1 MTVCEMSNNY
11 NFFSIIIP
19 VVNGEKYIGSCLE
32 MLSSLEYPAEKK
44 ELILVDNGSRDRTVD
59 IAKRYSIV
67 IHIKPKL
74 TISAL
79 RNFGA
84 QQARGNIL
92 VFIDVDCIAPRDWL
106 SYANSIFNEKVYAA
120 AIGAEYSLPDKP
132 SFIEKVWDVQI
143 QSRRR
148 CGEVDW
154 LPSGNMFV
162 HREAFEQINGFNV
175 NLSTCEDYDFCQRLK
190 KAGYA
195 LIADASVSVVHK
207 GNPKTLLSFFRKQL
221 WHGTGAVQNFTQ
233 RLPRVKL
240 NNALLFGVY
249 TVVCVVS
256 VAFGVVMGLAGGN
269 RKLFALGIILIFIPP
284 VLLALRCAF
293 ITKICRYFLPL
304 SFLYLVYGIARA
316 VCMLDVRNYVLNRGK
331 NYAA

>member
-1 MTVCEMSNNY
+1 MNAY

-19 VVNGEKYIGSCLE
+19 ALNAENYIGSCLE
-32 MLSSLEYPAEKK
+32 ALSCIDYPAEKK
-44 ELILVDNGSRDRTVD
+44 EIILVDNGSTDKTVS
-59 IAKRYSIV
+59 IATRYGVV
-67 IHIKPKL
+67 IHLKPKL

-84 QQARGNIL
+84 QQARGDIL
-92 VFIDVDCIAPRDWL
+92 AFIDVDCIAPRDWL
-106 SYANSIFNEKVYAA
+106 SQANSIFNEKPNAA
-120 AIGAEYSLPDKP
+120 AIGAEYSLPATT
-132 SFIEKVWDVQI
+132 SFIEKVWDAQI

-162 HREAFEQINGFNV
+162 RRETLEQINGFNV
-175 NLSTCEDYDFCQRLK
+175 NLNTCEDYDFCQRLK
-190 KAGYA
+190 KAGYT

-221 WHGTGAVQNFTQ
+221 WHGTGTVQNFTQ

-240 NNALLFGVY
+240 NNALLFGAY
-249 TVVCVVS
+249 TVICVVS
-256 VAFGVVMGLAGGN
+256 VVFGVVVGLAGGN
-269 RKLFALGIILIFIPP
+269 WKLFVSGLIFMLIPP
-284 VLLALRCAF
+284 ILLALRCAF

-316 VCMLDVRNYVLNRGK
+316 VCLLDVRNYILRRK
-331 NYAA
+331 KYAA